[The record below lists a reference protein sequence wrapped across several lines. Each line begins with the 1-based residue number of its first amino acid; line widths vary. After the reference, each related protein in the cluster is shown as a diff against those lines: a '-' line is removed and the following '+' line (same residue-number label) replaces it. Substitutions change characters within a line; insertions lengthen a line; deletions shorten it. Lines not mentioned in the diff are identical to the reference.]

1 MNVATE
7 RIRHQTTCLGL
18 FQQFLCRV
26 GVATRSDAQLR
37 VRQELREA
45 HLPIRPLNSPFGA
58 NIETNPAELEPN
70 GNGAKAQDETI
81 GHRRRQQ
88 GLRRPLSPLS
98 HRAASTPVYS

>member
-1 MNVATE
+1 MIIATE
-7 RIRHQTTCLGL
+7 GIRHQTTCLGL
-18 FQQFLCRV
+18 FQQFLCLF
-26 GVATRSDAQLR
+26 GVATRGNAQLG
-37 VRQELREA
+37 VRQKLSEA
-45 HLPIRPLNSPFGA
+45 HLPVGPLNRPFGA

-81 GHRRRQQ
+81 SHRRRQK